1 MTTYKVQITCSS
13 EVERNI
19 IADIIKNHDLIST
32 MYSQEIKN
40 DKIDCKYL
48 TVLDETL
55 TDNLYASLTGR
66 KIELNY

>member
-48 TVLDETL
+48 TVLDETY
-55 TDNLYASLTGR
+55 TQV
-66 KIELNY
+66 